1 MRLYEFKNADASI
14 DVIVTTDGIGEQK
27 NVFITATPTGPG
39 YTTSGTIPE
48 GDGTIQSL
56 GFDFVNGTMREHQDF
71 VNFAIK
77 ANLQLL
83 QWNEGFGET
92 TPIEVV
98 ELGGPF
104 QYKLSAVS
112 PIEFPKEGA
121 TKTLSITST
130 KQKLV
135 DGVPTG
141 DVLDADTTETLVGTS
156 STFQFNGT
164 SVTAPANAGVTVL
177 EGEIKVVQVG
187 SGKTTSIILT
197 QAGV

>member
-39 YTTSGTIPE
+39 YAISGTIPE

-83 QWNEGFGET
+83 QWNEGFGERAS
-92 TPIEVV
+92 IEVV

-104 QYKLSAVS
+104 QYTLSAVS
-112 PIEFPKEGA
+112 PLEFPKAGA

-141 DVLDADTTETLVGTS
+141 NVLDTDTTETLVGTS
-156 STFQFNGT
+156 STFQFDGT
-164 SVTAPANAGVTVL
+164 SVTAPANAGTTVL
-177 EGEIKVVQVG
+177 EGEIKVVQIG
-187 SGKTTSIILT
+187 SGKTTSILLT